1 MHNTGKFNK
10 RITFR
15 RIVQQ
20 ADALGD
26 HPVPENVKTVWA
38 SVRAARGGEYYEA
51 QKLRPEKSFVINCR
65 YFLVDDEEV
74 AAEGAGRGVAQAT
87 KETLGCGAVLLVLR
101 YVALELQ
108 PRVRGKA
115 TFRTLEK
122 RLVPFG
128 GRDWRAIAG
137 VRSGPHSTDW
147 SFQMVHLKSTLY

>member
-1 MHNTGKFNK
+1 M
-10 RITFR
+10 
-15 RIVQQ
+15 
-20 ADALGD
+20 
-26 HPVPENVKTVWA
+26 
-38 SVRAARGGEYYEA
+38 
-51 QKLRPEKSFVINCR
+51 
-65 YFLVDDEEV
+65 DDEEV

-87 KETLGCGAVLLVLR
+87 EETLGCGAVLLVLR

-147 SFQMVHLKSTLY
+147 SFQMVHLKEKRCEPGSPGHESPAWATQPEDLQNHHPGWAQPALGSGLGLVCFFCLL